1 MMRAAPPVSNT
12 LYRTPAV
19 GPGFGMGYIVTF

>member
-1 MMRAAPPVSNT
+1 MRAASLVSNT

-19 GPGFGMGYIVTF
+19 GPGFGMGYTVTF